1 MVSQGWIDY
10 YNNFKLYFIISN
22 RDFRANAGH
31 QFQILATLCEQA
43 QQTVNSAL
51 QVFLQRQFVSSQII
65 SQELFR
71 SQINESIEE
80 WKSNTLN
87 SFLHL
92 TQLIRVTNQGNQ
104 LINSFHNFYFYLD
117 QISGQLIPVPANYST
132 CSCARSSTCQIPMG
146 IFVYNW
152 TIFDYVELFHIPNF
166 FTGCF
171 LVESLLESTLECFYD
186 HQCMKIIESYTSNTT
201 TNFSLLDTTRNSPNE
216 TVQSIINRLM
226 IDAWQSNISFSA
238 YYKMCSPLSCTYEQT
253 RRHDIVYLI
262 SSIFGLFAGLLFG
275 IEILILIILRFIE
288 KMVNDFSLIELK
300 RTFKNVFICRNEQQI
315 INRCHF
321 ILLIATICLLYLA
334 TSLTL
339 VSKTERVIR
348 PSLFTY
354 QYLLTN
360 YQDSL
365 QCSCSDISIEY
376 QSFLTITSRIHQI
389 CSSDFVSNDWIDYIY
404 NTIDP
409 FHLNY
414 TDFRTTAIGQYQLLA
429 SFCQLSRQVLND
441 ALSNL
446 LTSHFID
453 TELLSYNVL
462 YERIQSSLKEF
473 QMAIPNSFLN
483 SLSVI
488 RETTGTNM
496 LMNMFMTSS
505 EFQYESLV
513 TIFSICYTR
522 PLSYEKCNCGLSSKC
537 VQSSRGMMAGCYPLE
552 ALLQSTFQCFYNQ
565 TCINSHNIFQALNIS
580 SSTSSQFFINS
591 SIESILNKLMVED
604 YSINISYE
612 NYFSQ
617 CEPLLCSYSYS
628 GHLDILAMTS
638 NIIGIY
644 GGLVIIARFIVVF
657 FFKLYLNKNQK
668 VSPQESET

>member
-71 SQINESIEE
+71 SQINESIER

-117 QISGQLIPVPANYST
+117 QISEQLIPVPANYST
-132 CSCARSSTCQIPMG
+132 CSCARSSACQIPMG

-152 TIFDYVELFHIPNF
+152 TIFDYVELFRIPNF

-262 SSIFGLFAGLLFG
+262 SSIFGLFAGLVFG

-300 RTFKNVFICRNEQQI
+300 RRFKDLFICREEEQI

-321 ILLIATICLLYLA
+321 ILLILTISLLYMA

-339 VSKTERVIR
+339 VAKTERVIK

-365 QCSCSDISIEY
+365 QCSCSHISIEY
-376 QSFLTITSRIHQI
+376 QSFLTMTSRIHQI

-414 TDFRTTAIGQYQLLA
+414 TDFRTTATGQYQLLA
-429 SFCQLSRQVLND
+429 SFCQFSRQVLND

-473 QMAIPNSFLN
+473 QM
-483 SLSVI
+483 
-488 RETTGTNM
+488 
-496 LMNMFMTSS
+496 
-505 EFQYESLV
+505 
-513 TIFSICYTR
+513 
-522 PLSYEKCNCGLSSKC
+522 
-537 VQSSRGMMAGCYPLE
+537 
-552 ALLQSTFQCFYNQ
+552 
-565 TCINSHNIFQALNIS
+565 
-580 SSTSSQFFINS
+580 
-591 SIESILNKLMVED
+591 
-604 YSINISYE
+604 
-612 NYFSQ
+612 
-617 CEPLLCSYSYS
+617 
-628 GHLDILAMTS
+628 
-638 NIIGIY
+638 
-644 GGLVIIARFIVVF
+644 
-657 FFKLYLNKNQK
+657 
-668 VSPQESET
+668 